1 MQDAEACHDERTECQ
16 QPWKLWTPPRCAPFR
31 ECLAQILSH
40 FSKFLT
46 NEKSSLEDIRN
57 AQEWCS
63 FHSARISVRSGA
75 PLCVSSSRNPSRF
88 RRRDH
93 DGKDRVRVVMKP
105 GAVNMLDARQVHIRQ
120 LVINL
125 WRPLRMFTTRK
136 SLSMYATSLVPT
148 SCRGTTT
155 RFQMQ
160 PHVPIF
166 CDIRIARAVSTSASL
181 EFELSC
187 NVDSACSRLDFP
199 SCDCLLQPMVLG
211 SGCAAHVQLDVMPVP
226 WQLCCPCAAQLAC

>member
-1 MQDAEACHDERTECQ
+1 MQDTEDCHDERTECQ
-16 QPWKLWTPPRCAPFR
+16 QPWKSWTPPRYAPFR

-40 FSKFLT
+40 FSKLLT

-75 PLCVSSSRNPSRF
+75 PLFVSSSRNPSRF

-93 DGKDRVRVVMKP
+93 DGKDSRVRVVMKP
-105 GAVNMLDARQVHIRQ
+105 GAVNTLDARQVQIRQ

-148 SCRGTTT
+148 SSRGTTT

-160 PHVPIF
+160 PQLVPIF
-166 CDIRIARAVSTSASL
+166 
-181 EFELSC
+181 
-187 NVDSACSRLDFP
+187 
-199 SCDCLLQPMVLG
+199 
-211 SGCAAHVQLDVMPVP
+211 
-226 WQLCCPCAAQLAC
+226 